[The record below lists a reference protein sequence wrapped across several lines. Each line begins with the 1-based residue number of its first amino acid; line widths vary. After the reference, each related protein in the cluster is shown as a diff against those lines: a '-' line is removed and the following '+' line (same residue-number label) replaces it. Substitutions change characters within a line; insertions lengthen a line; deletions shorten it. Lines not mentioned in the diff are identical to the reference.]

1 MRFFAWCAV
10 ASLAGATAAGAGEG
24 KLSPE
29 RAKKLL
35 PEAASVRSKDLEAL
49 AEGKELPKANQSPT
63 YFVLTFVP
71 PKELPE
77 GAAEDFA
84 WATAPVDPAAFAK
97 ALSVSR
103 DRGFSSIIQEQY
115 ITECTCESDD
125 RQARGRVAFKCD
137 AYAGAIHFKAA
148 KEKGGWVIREFEW
161 PHLGVRF
168 VLDERGNWRQEKIK
182 R

>member
-35 PEAASVRSKDLEAL
+35 PEAASVRSKDFEAL

-63 YFVLTFVP
+63 HFVLTFVP
-71 PKELPE
+71 PKDLPE
-77 GAAEDFA
+77 GAAKDFQ
-84 WATAPVDPAAFAK
+84 WTRPLDPAAFAR
-97 ALSVSR
+97 ALAVSK
-103 DRGFSSIIQEQY
+103 DRGFASIIQEQY
-115 ITECTCESDD
+115 ITECTCKSDGG
-125 RQARGRVAFKCD
+125 QAQGRVAFKCD
-137 AYAGAIHFKAA
+137 AYTGAINFKAA
-148 KEKGGWVIREFEW
+148 KVKGDWLIQEFEW

-168 VLDERGNWRQEKIK
+168 LRGAGGSWKKEKIK

>member
-10 ASLAGATAAGAGEG
+10 ATLAGVTAASAGEG

-35 PEAASVRSKDLEAL
+35 PEAASVRSKDFEAL

-71 PKELPE
+71 TKDLPE
-77 GAAEDFA
+77 GAAKDFQ
-84 WATAPVDPAAFAK
+84 WTRPVNAAAFAR
-97 ALSVSR
+97 ALAVSK
-103 DRGFSSIIQEQY
+103 DWGFASIIQEQY

-148 KEKGGWVIREFEW
+148 KENGGWVIREFEW

-168 VLDERGNWRQEKIK
+168 VLGERGNWRQEKIK